1 MLEFR
6 RDFLLNLSLETLFY
20 GNLNLEGANRMG
32 NSIITARKDFL
43 ERLAAKMCQKNEE
56 ETSEGLMLE
65 DWFKNDPVF
74 RIVRLEGKILNS
86 ANSPKRASD
95 KVAEENKENTEES
108 NEEVELASDAQMNQ
122 QPSKT
127 GKKCKKFFNPDRL
140 MTEFSF

>member
-1 MLEFR
+1 
-6 RDFLLNLSLETLFY
+6 
-20 GNLNLEGANRMG
+20 MG

-43 ERLAAKMCQKNEE
+43 ERLAAKMCQKNEEE

>member
-1 MLEFR
+1 
-6 RDFLLNLSLETLFY
+6 
-20 GNLNLEGANRMG
+20 MG

-43 ERLAAKMCQKNEE
+43 ERLAAKMCQKNEEE

-86 ANSPKRASD
+86 ANSAAARA
-95 KVAEENKENTEES
+95 AEASSESKENKEES
-108 NEEVELASDAQMNQ
+108 NEDVEVISDAQINQ

-127 GKKCKKFFNPDRL
+127 GMN
-140 MTEFSF
+140 E

>member
-1 MLEFR
+1 
-6 RDFLLNLSLETLFY
+6 
-20 GNLNLEGANRMG
+20 MG

-95 KVAEENKENTEES
+95 KVAEENKENTEGS

>member
-1 MLEFR
+1 
-6 RDFLLNLSLETLFY
+6 
-20 GNLNLEGANRMG
+20 MG

-127 GKKCKKFFNPDRL
+127 GKKCKKFFDPD
-140 MTEFSF
+140 